1 MYSIQNISVSFSGN
15 DIFND
20 ANFLI
25 NDRDRI
31 GLIGKNGAG
40 KTTLLKIIIGMMEP
54 TSGNVVI
61 PKDKR
66 VGYLPQEMKIVDS
79 TTIIG
84 ETMTAFKEKH
94 DVENEIAEINDF
106 LTESTDYESGEYQ
119 RKINKLHQLTDHLN
133 IIGGGSEEGEAEKVL
148 MGLGFE
154 RSVFANPTSSLS
166 GGWRMRV
173 ELAKIIL
180 RRPDLLLLDEPT
192 NHLDIESIRWLE
204 TFLSNYPGAIVLIS
218 HDRTFLDKVTN
229 RTIEISLGKIRDYR
243 TNYSNYIIQREEEL
257 ELNESSYENQQKQI
271 KDIEAFIEK
280 FRYKATKAKQV
291 QSRIKL
297 LDKMDKIELE
307 QTDNSAMRFKFPLA
321 PPSGKVVLEIEDFGK
336 SYGENRVLENVD
348 LVVLNGEFLAF
359 VGKNGEGKSTLVK
372 AIIGQIEHQG
382 SIKRGYNVELGYYSQ
397 NQTDTLDMEKT
408 VFQEID
414 DVAVGEIRKNIKGIL
429 GSFLFRDDDLDKK
442 VKVLS
447 GGEKARLSLAKL
459 MLKPINLL
467 ILDEP
472 TNHLDMVS
480 KDILKNALLQFKG
493 TMIVVSHDRDF
504 LSGLSDKTYE
514 FKNRKL
520 KEYIGDIEYFLEKR
534 DLEDLKLLEEANKLV
549 KDKQKEISEN
559 KVNYLQKKELEKERR
574 RVTRQIE
581 KCEESITE
589 LEEKIAAYDIKL
601 ANPEKYNL
609 DFSNPETFAKY
620 NDLKAKLEKTME
632 DWEILHAELED
643 IELQS

>member
-1 MYSIQNISVSFSGN
+1 MYSIQNIGVSFSGN
-15 DIFND
+15 DLFTDI
-20 ANFLI
+20 NFLI
-25 NDRDRI
+25 NERDRI

-40 KTTLLKIIIGMMEP
+40 KTTLLKIINGMMEP
-54 TSGNVVI
+54 TRGSVII

-66 VGYLPQEMKIVDS
+66 IGYLPQEMKIVDTLS
-79 TTIIG
+79 IIA
-84 ETMTAFKEKH
+84 ETMSAFKEKH
-94 DVENEIAEINDF
+94 DVEKEIHQINDYLTVSEDYESDEYHRKIDRLNF
-106 LTESTDYESGEYQ
+106 LTE
-119 RKINKLHQLTDHLN
+119 HLN

-154 RSVFANPTSSLS
+154 RDVFQNPTSTLS

-180 RRPDLLLLDEPT
+180 RRPELLLLDEPT

-204 TFLSNYPGAIVLIS
+204 NFLSNYPGAIVLIS

-229 RTIEISLGKIRDYR
+229 RTIEITLGKIRDYK
-243 TNYSNYIIQREEEL
+243 TNYSNYIIQRNEEL
-257 ELNESSYENQQKQI
+257 EMNEASFENQQKQI

-291 QSRIKL
+291 QSRVKML
-297 LDKMDKIELE
+297 EKMDKIELE
-307 QTDNSAMRFKFPLA
+307 QTDNSAMRFRFPLA
-321 PPSGKVVLEIEDFGK
+321 PASGKVVVEIEGFGK
-336 SYGENRVLENVD
+336 SYGEKQVLDAVD

-372 AIIGQIEHQG
+372 AIINQIEYEG
-382 SIKRGYNVELGYYSQ
+382 TIKTGYNVELGYYSQ
-397 NQTDTLDMEKT
+397 NQTDMLDLEKT

-459 MLKPINLL
+459 MLKPVNFL

-514 FKNRKL
+514 FKNKTI
-520 KEYIGDIEYFLEKR
+520 KEYLGDIEYFLEKL
-534 DLEDLKLLEEANKLV
+534 DLEDLKLLEESNKV
-549 KDKQKEISEN
+549 AKEKSKEISEN
-559 KVNYLQKKELEKERR
+559 KSNYLQKKESEKEKR
-574 RVTRQIE
+574 RVMKLIE
-581 KCEESITE
+581 KCEDDITE
-589 LEEKIAAYDIKL
+589 LEEKISAFDMKL

-609 DFSNPETFAKY
+609 DFSNPETFNKY
-620 NDLKAKLEKTME
+620 NSLKLTLEKTVE
-632 DWEILHAELED
+632 EWETLNTELEAF
-643 IELQS
+643 IN